1 MKKLL
6 YIFSII
12 IILLSLFLT
21 CSDDPFKISIHN
33 IKIDLKF
40 LNLDSALRNSSDEEL
55 LNLKSNFFT
64 DKSSILDYT
73 IEYCIGESLQSDT
86 SYINGIRRFYSN
98 KYIQRL
104 EKAIQKIYGDFSPEK
119 KELLIAFRRLKAFFP
134 KEKTPSRIYFINS
147 YFSAGVFCTDKEI
160 AIGTERYLSPNTK
173 EIKELPNDQFFTWIK
188 NGMLKKY
195 LLRDVLSGW
204 IMTNYCQE
212 TSENYAS
219 EMMRW
224 GKILYITEATMP
236 DEEINAIL
244 RYTEKQ
250 YDWAIKSEGM
260 FWKYLVENELLFKTD
275 EKTRSNLL
283 NDGPFTS
290 GLSNNSPDRLGQF
303 LAWRIV
309 HQYMDNHD
317 INIAELNKIPYNELL
332 QNYKA
337 N

>member
-195 LLRDVLSGW
+195 LLRDVVSGW
-204 IMTNYCQE
+204 IMTNYCPE

>member
-12 IILLSLFLT
+12 LILLSLFLT

-195 LLRDVLSGW
+195 LLRDVVSGW
-204 IMTNYCQE
+204 IMTNYCPE

>member
-12 IILLSLFLT
+12 LILLSLFLT

-55 LNLKSNFFT
+55 LNLKSKFFT

-195 LLRDVLSGW
+195 LLRDVVSGW
-204 IMTNYCQE
+204 IMTNYCPE